1 MSSKIMTPL
10 LALLA
15 VAAFAVMPAMASAA
29 TVTLHAGG
37 VELPAGSPLV
47 GESANLVFVT
57 GAGNLEC
64 SSNVITGELT
74 SNKKATI
81 AGNIETGS
89 FTGLEGGGACHT
101 TTPLGRALITASDL
115 PWPLTF
121 KSNGTSTV
129 KGSPSIVFTAFFPG
143 AGVTCVYKAAKL
155 AATFAFNEAPLI
167 DTVTGQVFKYVKA
180 ESSVLCPKEGALS
193 GGFAVTSGGEA
204 VEATT
209 P

>member
-1 MSSKIMTPL
+1 MSRKIMTPL

-15 VAAFAVMPAMASAA
+15 VAAFAVLPAMAAAA

-47 GESANLVFVT
+47 GESSNLVFKTAV
-57 GAGNLEC
+57 GNLEC
-64 SSNVITGELT
+64 SSNVISGELT
-74 SNKKATI
+74 SNKKTTI
-81 AGNIETGS
+81 AGSIETGS

-101 TTPLGRALITASDL
+101 TTPLGPALITASGL

-129 KGSPSIVFTAFFPG
+129 KGTSAIVFTAFFPG
-143 AGVTCVYKAAKL
+143 AGVTCVYKATKL
-155 AATFAFNEAPLI
+155 AATFAFNEAPMI
-167 DTVTGQVFKYVKA
+167 DTVTGQVFKWVKA
-180 ESSVLCPKEGALS
+180 ESNPLCPTEGELS
-193 GGFAVTSGGEA
+193 GEFAVTSGGEA